1 MPKKIRNK
9 IIISNTALIFAITAF
24 ILIFF
29 NYHVRDIHLKIIER
43 EMKEKIRIIEYH
55 INDIPGFLSN
65 SEKFKKEINDIS
77 RIIDLRITIVNPD
90 GNVCA
95 DSMIKDVS
103 SMDNHLYR
111 LEIKEAIA
119 KNTGKSIRYSN
130 TLDTDM
136 LYYAEKYNNIIIRLA
151 KPLHEVDESVE
162 KTRKIIVTLGI
173 IILLFAITATVF
185 ASRKVTGPINEAILF
200 AGDFA
205 MGDYSKRIRGLRN
218 DEIGTLQ
225 RSLNSMADIISEKI
239 DNLILEQNKLKVTIE
254 SIRDGIAVI
263 DNNKKILIANR
274 AFSSLLEIKTRVENK
289 MYYEVIRNRALN
301 IKIDYCVFHGKPS
314 SFEESL
320 SGERIC
326 EVYINAITD
335 DNTIKGILVVLHDI
349 TEQRRAEK
357 MKTDLVGNIAHE
369 LKTPIAILKGYL
381 ETIIENLADE
391 KQSMDFI
398 KKAVSAADR
407 LNSIINDM
415 LTLNMLETS
424 PDFAKENININKII
438 DGCIDILQPKIIAK
452 EIQIETGI
460 DLTNTIITGNKFLA
474 EAIFFN
480 LVENAIN
487 YNRQKG
493 KIKIYTETTRNKTC
507 IHISDTGIGIP
518 EDSINRIFE
527 RFYRVDKSRSRA
539 TGGTGLGLSIV
550 KHAANLLLWNIRVT
564 SNSEGSTFTI
574 EI

>member
-1 MPKKIRNK
+1 MLKKIRNK
-9 IIISNTALIFAITAF
+9 IILSNTTLVFAVTAF

-55 INDIPGFLSN
+55 INDIPGFLSDN
-65 SEKFKKEINDIS
+65 GKFKKEINDIS
-77 RIIDLRITIVNPD
+77 GIIDLRITIVIPD
-90 GNVCA
+90 GNVIA
-95 DSMIKDVS
+95 DSMIENVS

-119 KNTGKSIRYSN
+119 NNAGKSIRYSN

-136 LYYAEKYNNIIIRLA
+136 LYYAERYNNIIIRLA
-151 KPLHEVDESVE
+151 KPLHEVDESVG
-162 KTRKIIVTLGI
+162 KTRQIIVTLGI
-173 IILLFAITATVF
+173 IILLFAITATVL

-205 MGDYSKRIRGLRN
+205 RGDYSKRIRGLRN
-218 DEIGTLQ
+218 DEIGALQ

-239 DNLILEQNKLKVTIE
+239 DSLILEQNKLKVTIE

-263 DNNKKILIANR
+263 DNNKKIVIANR
-274 AFSSLLEIKTRVENK
+274 AFSSLLEIKIRVENK

-314 SFEESL
+314 SFEESFP
-320 SGERIC
+320 GEKIC

-349 TEQRRAEK
+349 TEQRTAEK

-381 ETIIENLADE
+381 ETVIENPANE
-391 KQSMDFI
+391 KQAMDFI
-398 KKAVSAADR
+398 KKAVSGADR

-415 LTLNMLETS
+415 LTLNMIETS
-424 PDFAKENININKII
+424 PDFTKENININKII
-438 DGCIDILQPKIIAK
+438 DGCIDILQPKIITK
-452 EIQIETGI
+452 EIQIETDI

-480 LVENAIN
+480 LIENAIN
-487 YNRQKG
+487 YNIQKG
-493 KIKIYTETTRNKTC
+493 KIKIRTESTGNKTG

-518 EDSINRIFE
+518 EDSIHRIFE

-550 KHAANLLLWNIRVT
+550 KHAANLLLWSISVT
-564 SNSEGSTFTI
+564 SSPEGSTFTI